1 MSRYLI
7 VGAGALGGLLAAQW
21 TVAHVPV
28 TLVARGAQYEAIAR
42 NGVRIRRPHGDD
54 VVRVDVVDALSDA
67 RPTASDTIVLAV
79 KSQDAESTIASI
91 AWVPL
96 VEGAG
101 LVADLPILTLQNG
114 LATEDIALRRFATVI
129 GVSVGIPSSHLE
141 PGVVVSPAHP
151 IVGAAWLG
159 GYPYPIPSEE
169 ERHRSAFAA
178 AGFAAYV
185 EPDIAA
191 AKRRKLLASMRN
203 VVDVFA
209 AEVEEGEDAESALAE
224 EARVVFA
231 RARLPIAPPPVDTI
245 PLHIGDVPGHEAGH
259 LSTWQSFA
267 RGTSNEVDFLSGEIV
282 LVARQYGLRAPLN
295 EAVARTLG
303 EHGARHGRPGEI
315 PLPATFAF
323 DLLSRHEWSYPA

>member
-21 TVAHVPV
+21 TLAHVPV
-28 TLVARGAQYEAIAR
+28 TLVARGLQYDVIVR
-42 NGVRIRRPHGDD
+42 DGVRVRRPHGDE
-54 VVRVDVVDALSDA
+54 VVRVDVVEDIAAA
-67 RPTASDTIVLAV
+67 RPKASDTIVLAV
-79 KSQDAESTIASI
+79 KSQDAESAIASI

-96 VEGAG
+96 ADGVG

-129 GVSVGIPSSHLE
+129 GVSVGLPSSHLE
-141 PGVVVSPAHP
+141 PGVVVSPAYP
-151 IVGAAWLG
+151 MVGAAWLG
-159 GYPYPIPSEE
+159 GYPYPIPGEE
-169 ERHRSAFAA
+169 ERHRAGFAA

-191 AKRRKLLASMRN
+191 AKRRKLLTSMRN

-209 AEVEEGEDAESALAE
+209 AEVEEGEDAEAALAE

-231 RARLPIAPPPVDTI
+231 RARLPIAPPPVDVT
-245 PLHIGDVPGHEAGH
+245 PLDIGLVPGHEPGH

-282 LVARQYGLRAPLN
+282 LVARQYGLQAPLN
-295 EAVARTLG
+295 EAVARALG
-303 EHGARHGRPGEI
+303 QLGARRGRPGEI
-315 PLPATFAF
+315 PLPSVFVF
-323 DLLSRHEWSYPA
+323 DLLSRREWRYPA